1 MRDAWS
7 LSADRPVAHLRS
19 ELIKALFDVDKM
31 MYFVAPEWWQPR
43 RHQSSLQ
50 TGVDMAQSS
59 NFQGRHRKDHRRI
72 ARSSYRSLI
81 SARARASARWAA
93 KTSSDGAAKGALIIT

>member
-7 LSADRPVAHLRS
+7 LTAHWPVAHLRS

-43 RHQSSLQ
+43 RHQSGLQ

-59 NFQGRHRKDHRRI
+59 AFK
-72 ARSSYRSLI
+72 A
-81 SARARASARWAA
+81 AVA
-93 KTSSDGAAKGALIIT
+93 KTTAASQDVHDAR